1 MEIENP
7 DPIGEYIRICPYC
20 KEEFTANHM
29 NREFCSEKGG
39 TVNYCKNRFKR
50 QAKHYDQQLSY
61 SELEKPIDKPIKA
74 DEAIASPPISN
85 TVTPLIS
92 TISIMAASLG
102 NMQTLKLSKNYLK
115 DKGAIYECFDNK
127 YTIPGTDLNVLTYG
141 PYAMAWA
148 YENHIILTHKKEI
161 PWIQ

>member
-1 MEIENP
+1 MENENS
-7 DPIGEYIRICPYC
+7 DPIGEYKRICPYC
-20 KEEFTANHM
+20 GDEFTANHM

-39 TVNYCKNRFKR
+39 TLNYCKNRFKR

-61 SELEKPIDKPIKA
+61 SEKEKLIDKLIVA
-74 DEAIASPPISN
+74 EEVSVSPPISN

-102 NMQTLKLSKNYLK
+102 NMQTRKLPKDYLK
-115 DKGAIYECFDNK
+115 DKGAVYESFDNK
-127 YTIPGTDLNVLTYG
+127 YTIPGTELNVLTYG
-141 PYAMAWA
+141 PYAMAWG
-148 YENHIILTHKKEI
+148 YENHIILTHKKNI